1 MNPFRNDNMP
11 DEIADADSEEHLMFD
26 SDPESDSDAELDD
39 YDSDTENVFYDD
51 QQHLDSDK
59 ENDTYYIGMCSY
71 MRYRKIYMMTNSV
84 STKTFAKYPID
95 RIQKYL
101 YSYSVIKPLRI
112 NNETRVEIMKTHI
125 LEDDSL
131 SVVLKT
137 HWIRLIQRCWKKVF
151 QQRCEIIRK
160 RRNPKTLLLAQQTG
174 KYPYGL
180 NHIPGIRGMLNS
192 LTYQRSSNIGTD

>member
-1 MNPFRNDNMP
+1 MNPFRNDNMSS
-11 DEIADADSEEHLMFD
+11 ESADSEEHLIFD
-26 SDPESDSDAELDD
+26 SDPESDSDMEIDD

-71 MRYRKIYMMTNSV
+71 MRYRRIYMMTNSV
-84 STKTFAKYPID
+84 STQTFAKYPID

-112 NNETRVEIMKTHI
+112 NNETRIEIMKTHI
-125 LEDDSL
+125 LEDDSI

-160 RRNPKTLLLAQQTG
+160 RCNPKALLLAQQTG

-180 NHIPGIRGMLNS
+180 NRIPGIRGMLS
-192 LTYQRSSNIGTD
+192 PLTYQMSSNIGTD

>member
-1 MNPFRNDNMP
+1 MNPFRNI
-11 DEIADADSEEHLMFD
+11 EIADDDDDEHVLFD
-26 SDPESDSDAELDD
+26 SDPESDSDMEFDN
-39 YDSDTENVFYDD
+39 YDSDAEDVFYDD

-71 MRYRKIYMMTNSV
+71 MRYRKIYMMTNTV

-151 QQRCEIIRK
+151 KQRCEIIRK
-160 RRNPKTLLLAQQTG
+160 RCNPATLLLARQNG

-180 NHIPGIRGMLNS
+180 NRIPGIRGMLNS
-192 LTYQRSSNIGTD
+192 LIYQKSSNIGTD